1 MSRYAPRQSDGRD
14 IDDDHMGSDRE
25 TLLFETYKLHAE
37 LAERAASLREDLN
50 KLYIGM
56 VTAIIA
62 ATVLMQRFGADSN
75 TQLLMPFLG
84 ILASL
89 CWLFSLHSLTGRLTA
104 KQKVLVALEAEL
116 PFTFLKRENEEFDQS
131 RYIRRKY
138 TARLMP
144 AAFFATCTVWLIANI
159 STADETPPAQP
170 AHQAAF
176 P

>member
-1 MSRYAPRQSDGRD
+1 MSSNG
-14 IDDDHMGSDRE
+14 E
-25 TLLFETYKLHAE
+25 NLLFETYKLHAE

-50 KLYIGM
+50 KLYAGM

-62 ATVLMQRFGADSN
+62 ATVLLQRLGANGD
-75 TQLLMPFLG
+75 TQPLMPILG

-89 CWLFSLHSLTGRLTA
+89 CWMLSLHSLTGRLTA

-116 PFTFLKRENEEFDQS
+116 PFAFLKREKDEFNQS
-131 RYIRRKY
+131 RYLRRKC

-144 AAFFATCTVWLIANI
+144 AAFLGTCFIWLIVNI
-159 STADETPPAQP
+159 NATDETRP
-170 AHQAAF
+170 AHPTPQAAL

>member
-1 MSRYAPRQSDGRD
+1 MSSDG
-14 IDDDHMGSDRE
+14 E
-25 TLLFETYKLHAE
+25 NLLFETYKLHAE

-50 KLYIGM
+50 KLYTGM

-62 ATVLMQRFGADSN
+62 ATVLLQRLGNNVDA
-75 TQLLMPFLG
+75 QLLMPILG

-89 CWLFSLHSLTGRLTA
+89 CWMLSLHSLTGRLTA

-116 PFTFLKRENEEFDQS
+116 PFAFLERENDEFNQS
-131 RYIRRKY
+131 CYLRRKY

-144 AAFFATCTVWLIANI
+144 AAFIGVCVIWLAINI
-159 STADETPPAQP
+159 SATDETRPAHP
-170 AHQAAF
+170 THQAAL